1 MDALPRMCGA
11 VEPRITPG
19 AAKKLRPRHFRK
31 FKSKNIARSQCTSYK
46 MLI

>member
-19 AAKKLRPRHFRK
+19 AAKKLRPRHFRETET
-31 FKSKNIARSQCTSYK
+31 KNIARSQYRSYK